1 MSFEEMEYFLNDIKS
16 VLSSKVIVDSNNEI
30 SEIHVLSD
38 NSRHSKQIA
47 RDIRTALLSKFNV
60 DIDYKIIS
68 VAQIDKNLSFNADY
82 RLLYEGYIIETT
94 SDKIK
99 IKTKL
104 TWDGKEFIGEAEG
117 IKSEKQSL
125 VVAAKSTLDAIGQ
138 AVNYDCFIIEDIQY
152 AKIAGEK
159 ALIIAVNQI
168 NNGKENI
175 SVGASIIENNQIDAV
190 IKATLN
196 AINRKICLLIKEWK
210 GWLMFNNYW
219 KISVAKPSCSY

>member
-196 AINRKICLLIKEWK
+196 AINRKICLLIKEW
-210 GWLMFNNYW
+210 
-219 KISVAKPSCSY
+219 